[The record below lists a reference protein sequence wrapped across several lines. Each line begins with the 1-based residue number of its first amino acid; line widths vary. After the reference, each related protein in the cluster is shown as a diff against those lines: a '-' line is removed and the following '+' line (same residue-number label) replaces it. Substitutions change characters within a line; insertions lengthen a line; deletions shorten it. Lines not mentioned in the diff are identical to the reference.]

1 MVKLQEENDLKLRIE
16 DFYMNINN
24 KKQFTEKDM
33 QV

>member
-1 MVKLQEENDLKLRIE
+1 MVKLQEENDLKHRVE